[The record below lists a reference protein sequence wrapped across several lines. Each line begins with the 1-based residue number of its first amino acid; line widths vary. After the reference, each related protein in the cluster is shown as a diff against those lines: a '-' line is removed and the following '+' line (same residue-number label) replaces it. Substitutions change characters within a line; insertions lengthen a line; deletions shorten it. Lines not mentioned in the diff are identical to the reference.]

1 MIIRVR
7 MGIKEPTSKF
17 QEIINQL
24 FAYVNQKQL
33 PKHIKIRLVAYY
45 YHRFRK
51 NYFREKTIMLT
62 LSGNEISNFTILYI
76 FPLMI
81 NISIFQN
88 IYVKKLHLNHAIA

>member
-88 IYVKKLHLNHAIA
+88 IYVKKLPLNHAIA

>member
-1 MIIRVR
+1 MIIRIR
-7 MGIKEPTSKF
+7 MGMKESTSKF

-24 FAYVNQKQL
+24 LAYVNKKQL

-62 LSGNEISNFTILYI
+62 ISGNEISNFTILYI
-76 FPLMI
+76 FFP
-81 NISIFQN
+81 Q
-88 IYVKKLHLNHAIA
+88 

>member
-81 NISIFQN
+81 NISI
-88 IYVKKLHLNHAIA
+88 

>member
-7 MGIKEPTSKF
+7 MGIKESTSKF

-33 PKHIKIRLVAYY
+33 PKHIKIRLEAYY

-62 LSGNEISNFTILYI
+62 LSGNDIFNLRFSI
-76 FPLMI
+76 FPPPPG
-81 NISIFQN
+81 N
-88 IYVKKLHLNHAIA
+88 